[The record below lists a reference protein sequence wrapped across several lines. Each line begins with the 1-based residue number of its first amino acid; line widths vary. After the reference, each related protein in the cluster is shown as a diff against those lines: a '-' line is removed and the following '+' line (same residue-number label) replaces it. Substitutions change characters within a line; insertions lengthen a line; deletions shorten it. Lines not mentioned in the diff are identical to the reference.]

1 MGYRPPQ
8 IEMPDVQAARAAQVA
23 HAQQQ
28 NMLGQVQMA
37 ELARANQQK
46 NKMRDILSKAPE
58 GAPPDVINKLLE
70 QAYIQSGD
78 ISGLMTH
85 RKTLAEAE
93 AAQANVGKAKAQ
105 TKQAEATT
113 ALSNFDL
120 EKKKIDHAWDS
131 VSKSRDPETFAASI
145 KDAVDKKLISQ
156 AEADGGLTRLAE
168 AVALDTAQGGNQN
181 FTKLRTDALV
191 NLLPAKDRYET
202 TQPKTDI
209 GKLML
214 ERDAL
219 PPNDPRRK
227 SYDAAILKATT
238 HAPANNITLSTE
250 KSYGGEYGKKT
261 AESDIN
267 LKAAA
272 EAAPTLAES
281 SNRISQI
288 LKSGKVFTGTGAEF
302 KLQLAKALKVVAN
315 TENEAIAN
323 TESLISSL
331 AGQTLGNIKS
341 SGLGS
346 GQGFTDK
353 DREFLQAASAG
364 TITLDSKT
372 LQRLSDLSYRS
383 AVATADKWSKRVKE
397 IPKSVLEGTGTSTE
411 PVNVPSRTGA
421 APKVSPVR
429 SAADAILNG
438 KKP

>member
-1 MGYRPPQ
+1 MPVDTSILMGYRPAQ
-8 IEMPDVQAARAAQVA
+8 IEMPDVQNARAAQA
-23 HAQQQ
+23 KAAEQQ
-28 NMLGQVQMA
+28 NILGAMQMG
-37 ELARANQQK
+37 EMARANQVR
-46 NKMRDILSKAPE
+46 NSL
-58 GAPPDVINKLLE
+58 
-70 QAYIQSGD
+70 
-78 ISGLMTH
+78 
-85 RKTLAEAE
+85 RKTLGEIDPNMPEDAVNALIDRELVKTGDINQVMAHRKNVAQIQAE
-93 AAQANVGKAKAQ
+93 KAKLTKEKSLTDKADVELKAEKLKLFTTQLPIIAQ
-105 TKQAEATT
+105 NPTDQAIGQWASTLVQNGLMDENQAK
-113 ALSNFDL
+113 A
-120 EKKKIDHAWDS
+120 S
-131 VSKSRDPETFAASI
+131 VSQMLALPPEQRSERLMQSALNA
-145 KDAVDKKLISQ
+145 KDAL
-156 AEADGGLTRLAE
+156 LRLE
-168 AVALDTAQGGNQN
+168 
-181 FTKLRTDALV
+181 
-191 NLLPAKDRYET
+191 
-202 TQPKTDI
+202 PKTEI
-209 GKLML
+209 GKLIF
-214 ERDAL
+214 ERDKL
-219 PPNDPRRK
+219 PADDPRRK
-227 SYDAAILKATT
+227 TYDAAIAKATT

-331 AGQTLGNIKS
+331 ASQTLGNIKS

-411 PVNVPSRTGA
+411 PVSVPSRTGA
-421 APKVSPVR
+421 APKVSAVR
-429 SAADAILNG
+429 SAADAILNAKPSEG
-438 KKP
+438 KK